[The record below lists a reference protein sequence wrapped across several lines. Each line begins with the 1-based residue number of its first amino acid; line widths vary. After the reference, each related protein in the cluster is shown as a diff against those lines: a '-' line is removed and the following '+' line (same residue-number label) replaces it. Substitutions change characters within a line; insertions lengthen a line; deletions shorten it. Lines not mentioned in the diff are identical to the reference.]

1 MAAFGRGFQGC
12 GTLPWSR
19 TTTVCFTGR
28 VMYQVSPV
36 LASERSLCTTLVVL
50 STGVPYCTSNP
61 PRRPPPPVAL
71 DSMADYTPFSG
82 YARCESSALLLI
94 LVAIC
99 MSRVVYTSH
108 PVSVPAPARHLPLVG
123 SSMAGCTPP
132 LVPWKRLSDPALL
145 TSHANPMRCSSSGA
159 GGDKGASGRTKQ
171 NSRIDTT
178 NPGFAPPPD

>member
-12 GTLPWSR
+12 GTLPWLR
-19 TTTVCFTGR
+19 TTTVR
-28 VMYQVSPV
+28 VVRRVTYQVSPL
-36 LASERSLCTTLVVL
+36 LASERFLCTTLVVL

-99 MSRVVYTSH
+99 MSRVVLHKSSCVGPGTRPSL
-108 PVSVPAPARHLPLVG
+108 APGRQLHGGLH
-123 SSMAGCTPP
+123 SPP
-132 LVPWKRLSDPALL
+132 RSLE

-159 GGDKGASGRTKQ
+159 SRGAPQWRRQRSNRTHETELQ
-171 NSRIDTT
+171 D
-178 NPGFAPPPD
+178 